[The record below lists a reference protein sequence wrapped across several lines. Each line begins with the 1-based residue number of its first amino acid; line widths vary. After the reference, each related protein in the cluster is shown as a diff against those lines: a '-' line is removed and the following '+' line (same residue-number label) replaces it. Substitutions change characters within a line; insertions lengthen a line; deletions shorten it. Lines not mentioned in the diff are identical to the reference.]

1 MDLYTIGHSNHPI
14 DRFFQLLQTHSIQLL
29 VDVRSTP
36 YSRFNPQF
44 NQTALQKSLSEHTI
58 EYSYL
63 GNALGGR
70 PKDPEVY
77 HHHAIPKASKDYFKE
92 IDYAA
97 VMQRPWFI
105 QGVQQLL
112 ELAGSKRTAILCSE
126 EDPTRCHRHHLVARY
141 ILGTYPE
148 VNVLHIRKDG
158 SLQEARSLI
167 SPEDD
172 PGTDQLSFLKP

>member
-1 MDLYTIGHSNHPI
+1 MDLYTIGHSNHPV
-14 DRFFQLLQTHSIQLL
+14 DRFIQLLQTNSIQLL

-44 NQTALQKSLSEHTI
+44 NQTALQKSLSVQSI

-70 PKDPEVY
+70 PKDPGVY
-77 HHHAIPKASKDYFKE
+77 HQHAIPTASKDYFKGL
-92 IDYAA
+92 DYAA

-105 QGVQQLL
+105 QGIQQLL

-126 EDPTRCHRHHLVARY
+126 EDPARCHRHHLIARY
-141 ILGTYPE
+141 ISNTYPE

-158 SLQEARSLI
+158 SLQEARSVI

-172 PGTDQLSFLKP
+172 PGANQLSFLKP